1 MTELQLLI
9 AGVLAAFLAA
19 LLIAGLIGAA
29 IARAKSAGIVDI
41 LIQEHPKRHWH
52 YRASIKGHE
61 VIPRRK
67 GGHTSSGLAR
77 RAAERILRVGSVK
90 VMNFSEVQRERALK
104 SRKSRA
110 KARRT

>member
-1 MTELQLLI
+1 MSI
-9 AGVLAAFLAA
+9 AAVIATH
-19 LLIAGLIGAA
+19 LIAGLIGAA

-67 GGHTSSGLAR
+67 GGHTSAAVAR
-77 RAAERILRVGSVK
+77 ACCEAHLEGGQRKGYELQRGATRARAEVAQ
-90 VMNFSEVQRERALK
+90 E
-104 SRKSRA
+104 
-110 KARRT
+110 